1 VPAAVSI
8 GIGGMA
14 GGSIFAVVG
23 IGGSVAG
30 SALPIAM
37 VLSGVVALLASY
49 SYAKLGAKYP
59 TTGGAVEFLVQ
70 GYGKGVI
77 SGGFNIF
84 QWLGYILSLA
94 LYGHAFST
102 YLVSLLGIDPSGY
115 IEKAIGCL
123 LLAVFALLQFGGSA
137 VVGTAQKIIVGLCV
151 LILVGF
157 GIVGLFFIEPAR
169 LGSENWLGPM
179 SILFAAGV
187 VFIGY
192 EGFGLVTNTAGAM
205 KNPARQLPIALYVS
219 VGVVIVIYVI
229 VAFSVIGNLALSAI
243 TSNQGFAL
251 AEAMGEF
258 AGRFGRV
265 AISVTA
271 LFATASAV
279 NATVFGSANASY
291 QIARDQELPENFDR
305 KVWSPNA
312 REGLFITAI
321 LAMLAIMFLDITAVT
336 MLGSAAF
343 LLLYAAVNAGH
354 LRIRRETGARSYL
367 VWSSLI
373 ACLVIFVF
381 LDVYIYQSRG
391 LLTLILIAVMLAVSF
406 LAEGLLR
413 FTKGRERVRDKRRAT
428 THP

>member
-1 VPAAVSI
+1 MPAAVSI

-291 QIARDQELPENFDR
+291 QIARDQELPGELRSQGVVAECSRRALHHRHPGD
-305 KVWSPNA
+305 A
-312 REGLFITAI
+312 RDHVPRHHRGDDARQCRLP
-321 LAMLAIMFLDITAVT
+321 
-336 MLGSAAF
+336 
-343 LLLYAAVNAGH
+343 AAV
-354 LRIRRETGARSYL
+354 RRRERG
-367 VWSSLI
+367 SSQDQ
-373 ACLVIFVF
+373 A
-381 LDVYIYQSRG
+381 
-391 LLTLILIAVMLAVSF
+391 
-406 LAEGLLR
+406 
-413 FTKGRERVRDKRRAT
+413 
-428 THP
+428 